1 VNRVSLRQLVIADV
15 VLGAILFVLA
25 WVFQDSD
32 EGAGEVI
39 GAIGWFGF
47 WLCVL
52 ALLVLGV
59 VWLVRRFRRPATA

>member
-1 VNRVSLRQLVIADV
+1 MTRFSLRQLVVADV
-15 VLGAILFVLA
+15 VLGAVLFVLA
-25 WVFQDSD
+25 WIFADTD
-32 EGAGEVI
+32 GGAGEVV

-59 VWLVRRFRRPATA
+59 VWLVRRLRRPATA